1 MTEFKLT
8 ISDPK
13 TGKSYNK
20 AIDTT
25 IFKNKKIGDVIE
37 GDSLGLKGYQ
47 LEITGGSDTSGF
59 PMRKDLEGIAK
70 KRALLIRGTGIRTR
84 GIRKR
89 KTIRGNAVTLTTAQ
103 VNLKVKTYGQKN
115 LEEIFGTKKEEVK
128 ELSGAE
134 AA

>member
-25 IFKNKKIGDVIE
+25 IFKNKKVGDAVE

-70 KRALLIRGTGIRTR
+70 KRALLIRGPGIRTR

-103 VNLKVKTYGQKN
+103 VNLKVKTYGQKS
-115 LEEIFGTKKEEVK
+115 LEETFGTKKEEVK
-128 ELSGAE
+128 EQPEAQAE
-134 AA
+134 